1 MVKYL
6 DYKKD
11 YFSKQ
16 FGAFIKFVFI
26 ETLKKCLGEK
36 VAHAK
41 FARSFWGTGLTR
53 RDLPS
58 RGFIRKFEVIEATSQ
73 LSVPST
79 VSYFNRILPRNDRF
93 VFAPYL
99 VFGVEEARCRP
110 HNYPQKLVKGDGF
123 GPIIVLLAIS
133 DLPILKTHLVVRKNG
148 FGAGLRKR

>member
-1 MVKYL
+1 M
-6 DYKKD
+6 
-11 YFSKQ
+11 
-16 FGAFIKFVFI
+16 
-26 ETLKKCLGEK
+26 
-36 VAHAK
+36 
-41 FARSFWGTGLTR
+41 TR

-79 VSYFNRILPRNDRF
+79 ASYFNRILPRNDRF
-93 VFAPYL
+93 VLAPYL